1 MPRVAPPH
9 ASPPSP
15 PPPAPGA
22 GAGPSVHLAQLI
34 AKWAPAE
41 GRTESAWPG
50 LRFYRASCP
59 SVRAPVVYEPSL
71 FVVAQGR
78 KRAFLGDRVYTYD
91 PWQYL
96 VLAVPLPVEGEIFEA
111 TPEEPYLSL
120 SLAIETP
127 MLTDLL
133 LEMAAVEP
141 SRSARP
147 PVRPGIFVSRMSE
160 PLAAGVA
167 RLLGALDSPLD
178 HKILAPLA
186 VREILYHVL
195 AGEQG
200 DLLRSV
206 VQSDSHSQRI
216 AQVLRFLNTHYVEP
230 LEIAAI
236 ARAAR
241 MSPSTLHHTFK
252 AVTSVSPLQYLKQI
266 RLHQA
271 RLLMLQDGLNA
282 GEVAH
287 RVGYS
292 SPSQFSREFKRFF
305 GAPPVQ
311 EVQRLREAS

>member
-1 MPRVAPPH
+1 MPQTAPLSPPT
-9 ASPPSP
+9 ASPGVD
-15 PPPAPGA
+15 PGS
-22 GAGPSVHLAQLI
+22 SVNLAELI
-34 AKWAPAE
+34 GKWASAE
-41 GRTESAWPG
+41 GRTASAWPG
-50 LRFYRASCP
+50 LTFYRASRP
-59 SVRAPVVYEPSL
+59 SPRAPVVYEPSL

-96 VLAVPLPVEGEIFEA
+96 VLSVPLPVEGEIFEA

-141 SRSARP
+141 RRAWRP
-147 PVRPGIFVSRMSE
+147 PVQPGIFVSKMSG
-160 PLAAGVA
+160 PLGAGVA
-167 RLLGALDSPLD
+167 RLLHTLESPLD
-178 HKILAPLA
+178 LKILAPLA
-186 VREILYHVL
+186 VREILFHVL

-206 VQSDSHSQRI
+206 AQNDSRSQRI
-216 AQVLRFLNTHYVEP
+216 AEVLRFLNSHYDEP

-236 ARAAR
+236 AKAAR

-305 GAPPVQ
+305 GAPPLR